1 MDYISLLQKEMRPA
15 FGCTE
20 PIALAYAAAKAASV
34 LDEFPNHIHARCSAN
49 IIKNVK
55 SVVIPNSGG
64 RKGLAAAAVLG
75 AIVGHPERELE
86 VLESATDEDRKWLGT
101 LLEANFCTV
110 ELAEGVDNLYI
121 EITATTD
128 EHTAVVRIENAHTN
142 ITYVSI
148 DGNVI
153 SETINEIKEAERS
166 TCPMTFDSI
175 YEFAKA
181 GDISGILPSIKQQV
195 EYNTAISNEGLSND
209 YGANIGRLL
218 LLDDETPSLET
229 KCKAR
234 AAAGSDARMSG
245 CPLPVVICS
254 GSGNQGLTVSMPIIT
269 TAEELDK
276 TDEELYR
283 SLVFANLLTLYVKS
297 GIGKLSAYCGVV
309 SAGIV
314 SVAGIAFLKGDS
326 KDIIEDTLVNGLVSL
341 SGIVCDGAKP
351 SCAGKIAISLDG
363 AFMGYKQARLNKSY
377 QKGDGLVA
385 HSVDDTIKSI
395 GVVAQGMKET
405 DVVILNEMLK
415 H

>member
-64 RKGLAAAAVLG
+64 RKGLAAATVLG

-86 VLESATDEDRKWLGT
+86 VLESATDEDRNWLGT
-101 LLEANFCTV
+101 LLDANFCTV

-121 EITATTD
+121 EIMATTD

-142 ITYVSI
+142 ITYVSV

-153 SETINEIKEAERS
+153 SETINEIKEAKSS

-175 YEFAKA
+175 YEFAKT

-195 EYNTAISNEGLSND
+195 EYNSAISNEGLSND

-218 LLDDETPSLET
+218 LLDDEIPSLET

-269 TAEELDK
+269 TAEELGK

-283 SLVFANLLTLYVKS
+283 ALVFANLLTLYVKS

-326 KDIIEDTLVNGLVSL
+326 KAIIEDTLVNGLVSL